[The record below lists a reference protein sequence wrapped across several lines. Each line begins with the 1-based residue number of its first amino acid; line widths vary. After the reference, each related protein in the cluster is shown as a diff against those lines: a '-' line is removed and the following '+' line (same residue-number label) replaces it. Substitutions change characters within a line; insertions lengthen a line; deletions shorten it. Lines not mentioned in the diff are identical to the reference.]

1 MGIFYL
7 QAGLVISRLGQI
19 LELTALC
26 GAELYF
32 EEPETG
38 KRVTLSER
46 DFWGECSVQKIK
58 VVDAFSSPKTLAY
71 STESVE
77 KQVASLESFSRKY
90 QEDAI
95 RKFQYVMRLR
105 KAGITRGQK
114 KLIELEVKRIAD
126 EIKDPLGIPGV
137 STVQSWWKKMDRSN
151 YEVYAVVSGHANRKR
166 SSRPDDESERLVQ
179 DQIENKFCVRNGP
192 SVASAYRGYRA
203 DLLEANDQRKILG
216 LEPLMQIS
224 ERSFY
229 NRIKKLP
236 QEPLMI
242 ARLGREATRHH
253 FRMIKGHLPSEHPL
267 DAVEIDHTPLNVF
280 VVDDLSLL
288 PLGRAWLTAIK
299 DRHTGVLLGLYIS
312 FQKTGLESIFG
323 CVKHS
328 LESHHLAYELWP
340 DIENPWPAFGRGDR
354 YVSDRGADFLSP
366 RYRAAITELGSMYEY
381 CQVRTPWLKGSIE
394 RFFRTIEQSLFEAMP
409 GRTYSCLKERGDYKP
424 EKDAVIRFTTFV
436 YLMHK
441 WAADYH
447 NVFIN
452 KRKQARPLDLWL
464 DGIGEAPP
472 PYPRNIDS
480 LNITLGEHHT
490 GTLSQEGIRFS
501 WLNYADD
508 NLKELMGHVG
518 KGATVNY
525 VVSREDLGYVHVKD
539 PRTDMFFKVP
549 CTRPEYASG
558 LSLFQHQYLRKEA
571 GIRLGHSNAVDTLL
585 ETRTRTRE
593 VIQEELAA
601 KDNKNKAKLAR
612 VAGINSNAVLEG
624 KKPSTQNIFT
634 EKPDISSP
642 ADPNG
647 KTATAFT
654 NVPNYTWGG

>member
-1 MGIFYL
+1 MGVFYL

-19 LELTALC
+19 LELTGLY

-38 KRVTLSER
+38 KRVTLNER
-46 DFWGECSVQKIK
+46 DFWGEFSVQKIK

-71 STESVE
+71 PIESVE
-77 KQVASLESFSRKY
+77 KQIASLECLPTKY
-90 QEDAI
+90 QEDSI
-95 RKFQYVMRLR
+95 RKYQYVLRLR
-105 KAGITRGQK
+105 EAGITRGQRK
-114 KLIELEVKRIAD
+114 YIESEVIRIAD

-137 STVQSWWKKMDRSN
+137 STVQSWWKKLDRSN

-166 SSRPDDESERLVQ
+166 SLRLDEDSERLVQ
-179 DQIENKFCVRNGP
+179 DQIENKYCVRNGP
-192 SVASAYRGYRA
+192 SVASAYRGYSA
-203 DLLEANDQRKILG
+203 DLLEANNQRKILG
-216 LEPLMQIS
+216 LGPLMQIS

-236 QEPLMI
+236 QEKLMI
-242 ARLGREATRHH
+242 ARKGREASQHYY
-253 FRMIKGHLPSEHPL
+253 RMIKGHLPSDHPL

-280 VVDDLSLL
+280 VLDDLSIL

-299 DRHTGVLLGLYIS
+299 DRHTGVLLGFYIS

-323 CVKHS
+323 CIKHS
-328 LESHHLAYELWP
+328 LESHHMAYELWP
-340 DIENPWPAFGRGDR
+340 DIKNPWPSFGRGVR
-354 YVSDRGADFLSP
+354 YVSDRGPDFISL
-366 RYRAAITELGSMYEY
+366 RYRAAITGLGSMYEY
-381 CQVRTPWLKGSIE
+381 CKVRTPWLKGSIE
-394 RFFRTIEQSLFEAMP
+394 RFFLTIEQTFFEAMP
-409 GRTYSCLKERGDYKP
+409 GRTYSCLKDRGDYKP
-424 EKDAVIRFTTFV
+424 EKDVVVRFTTFV

-447 NVFIN
+447 NIFVN
-452 KRKQARPLDLWL
+452 NRKQARPLDLWL
-464 DGIGEAPP
+464 DGIGVAPP
-472 PYPRNIDS
+472 PCPRNEDL
-480 LNITLGEHHT
+480 LNIILGEHHV
-490 GTLSQEGIRFS
+490 GKLSQEGIRFS

-539 PRTDMFFKVP
+539 PRTDRFFKVP

-558 LSLFQHQYLRKEA
+558 LSLFQHQYLRQEA

-585 ETRTRTRE
+585 ETLARTRE

-601 KDNKNKAKLAR
+601 KDNKNKSKLAR
-612 VAGINSNAVLEG
+612 VAGINSNSVLEG
-624 KKPSTQNIFT
+624 NKPTILNPFNEQSTQNLQNSDN
-634 EKPDISSP
+634 KRN
-642 ADPNG
+642 A
-647 KTATAFT
+647 AFT
-654 NVPNYTWGG
+654 NVPKYTWGG

>member
-1 MGIFYL
+1 MGAFYL

-19 LELTALC
+19 LELAASQGT
-26 GAELYF
+26 ELYF

-38 KRVTLSER
+38 KRVTLNER
-46 DFWGECSVQKIK
+46 DFWGEFSVQKIK
-58 VVDAFSSPKTLAY
+58 VVDAFSSPQTLAY
-71 STESVE
+71 STENVE
-77 KQVASLESFSRKY
+77 KQIASLESFPLKY
-90 QEDAI
+90 REDAI
-95 RKFQYVMRLR
+95 RKFQYVLRLR

-114 KLIELEVKRIAD
+114 KFIESEVKRIAE
-126 EIKDPLGIPGV
+126 EIQDPLGVPGV
-137 STVQSWWKKMDRSN
+137 STVQGWWKKLDRSN
-151 YEVYAVVSGHANRKR
+151 YEVYAVVSGHANRNR
-166 SSRPDDESERLVQ
+166 NPRLDDESDRFVQ
-179 DQIENKFCVRNGP
+179 DHIENEFCVRNGP
-192 SVASAYRGYRA
+192 SRASTYRGYVTA
-203 DLLEANDQRKILG
+203 LSEANDQRKTLG
-216 LEPLMQIS
+216 LKPLVRIS

-229 NRIKKLP
+229 NRIQKMP
-236 QEPLMI
+236 QEELMV
-242 ARLGREATRHH
+242 ARLGREAARHH

-267 DAVEIDHTPLNVF
+267 DVVEIDHTPLNVF

-288 PLGRAWLTAIK
+288 PLGRAWLTVIK
-299 DRHTGVLLGLYIS
+299 DRHTGVLLGFYIS

-323 CVKHS
+323 CIKHS
-328 LESHHLAYELWP
+328 LVSHHLAYELWP
-340 DIENPWPAFGRGDR
+340 DIVNPWPAFGRGDR
-354 YVSDRGADFLSP
+354 YLSDRGPDFISP
-366 RYRAAITELGSMYEY
+366 RYRTAIIELGALYEY
-381 CQVRTPWLKGSIE
+381 CRVRTPWLKGSVE
-394 RFFRTIEQSLFEAMP
+394 RYFLTMEQSIFEAMP
-409 GRTYSCLKERGDYKP
+409 GRTFSCLKDRGDYKP
-424 EKDAVIRFTTFV
+424 EKDIVVRFTTFV

-447 NVFIN
+447 NVFVN

-480 LNITLGEHHT
+480 LNITLGEHYT
-490 GTLSQEGIRFS
+490 GTLSQEGIRFA

-539 PRTDMFFKVP
+539 PRTDRFFKVP

-585 ETRTRTRE
+585 ETRARTRE

-612 VAGINSNAVLEG
+612 IAGINSNSVLEG
-624 KKPSTQNIFT
+624 NKPSIL
-634 EKPDISSP
+634 SP
-642 ADPNG
+642 FKEQPSANPINFSNEE
-647 KTATAFT
+647 APAFT
-654 NVPNYTWGG
+654 NVPKYTWGG